1 MDRFREIETFV
12 AVVEEGSFVQAADK
26 LSISKSV
33 ASRIVAELEERL
45 GGRLLQ
51 RTTRKLSLTEA
62 GQAYCERCLQILD
75 ELQEADSAVGR
86 FSSKAVEVNAPLSF
100 GILCLAQCW
109 GTFLERYPQV
119 RLDVTLMDRQ
129 ADLVSEGYDLAVRIT
144 QQLEDSS
151 LIASKLASSKVVM
164 CASPHYL
171 EKHGVPQSP
180 GDLVGHEMISY
191 AYWPSGDTLRLAS
204 EDRAE
209 GVKVSPRLR
218 VNNGDTCRAAAL
230 DGLGIILQPTFIVGR
245 DLAEGRLVEILP
257 QWHTDEVGVYAVYP
271 VRRHLSG
278 KVRALVDYL
287 SAAFLAEPWNTLAP
301 ERTAGPSGT

>member
-12 AVVEEGSFVQAADK
+12 GVVEAGSFVQAADK
-26 LSISKSV
+26 LRISKSV
-33 ASRIVAELEERL
+33 ASRIVAELEDRL
-45 GGRLLQ
+45 DGRLLQ

-62 GQAYCERCLQILD
+62 GQAYYERCLQILD

-86 FSSKAVEVNAPLSF
+86 FSAEAVGLLKVNAPLTF
-100 GILCLAQCW
+100 GTLYLARCW
-109 GTFLERYPQV
+109 GAFLERYPKV

-129 ADLVSEGYDLAVRIT
+129 VDLVSEGFDLAVRIT
-144 QQLEDSS
+144 AQLQESS

-164 CASPHYL
+164 CASPDYL
-171 EKHGVPQSP
+171 EMHGVPQSP
-180 GDLVGHEMISY
+180 GDLARHEMISY
-191 AYWPSGDTLRLAS
+191 SYYPWGDTVRLAS

-209 GVKVSPRLR
+209 GVKVSTRLR

-245 DLAEGRLVEILP
+245 DLADGKLVEILP

-287 SAAFLAEPWNTLAP
+287 SAAFRTEPWNTL
-301 ERTAGPSGT
+301 GG

>member
-1 MDRFREIETFV
+1 MDRFREVETFV
-12 AVVEEGSFVQAADK
+12 AVVEAGSFVQAADK
-26 LSISKSV
+26 LRISKSV

-62 GQAYCERCLQILD
+62 GQAYFERCLQILD
-75 ELQEADSAVGR
+75 ELEEADSAVGR
-86 FSSKAVEVNAPLSF
+86 FSSEAVGLLKVNAPLSF
-100 GILCLAQCW
+100 GTLYLARCW
-109 GTFLERYPQV
+109 GAFLERYPKV

-129 ADLVSEGYDLAVRIT
+129 VDLVSEGYDLAVRIT
-144 QQLEDSS
+144 AQLPESS
-151 LIASKLASSKVVM
+151 LIARKLAGSKVVM
-164 CASPHYL
+164 CAAPDYL

-180 GDLVGHEMISY
+180 GDLARHEMISY
-191 AYWPSGDTLRLAS
+191 AYWPSGDTVRLAS

-287 SAAFLAEPWNTLAP
+287 SAAFRAEPWNTL
-301 ERTAGPSGT
+301 GT

>member
-12 AVVEEGSFVQAADK
+12 SVVETGSFVQAAEK
-26 LSISKSV
+26 LRISKSV

-62 GQAYCERCLQILD
+62 GQAYLDRCLQILE
-75 ELQEADSAVGR
+75 ELEEADNAVGR
-86 FSSKAVEVNAPLSF
+86 FSSEAVGLLKVNAPLTF
-100 GILCLAQCW
+100 GTLYLARCW
-109 GTFLERYPQV
+109 GEFLERYPKV
-119 RLDVTLMDRQ
+119 RLDVTLMDRRV
-129 ADLVSEGYDLAVRIT
+129 DLVSEGYDLAVRIT
-144 QQLEDSS
+144 PQLQEST

-164 CASPHYL
+164 CASPAYL
-171 EKHGVPQSP
+171 ARHGTPRSP
-180 GDLVGHEMISY
+180 GDLARHEMISY
-191 AYWPSGDTLRLAS
+191 AYWPAGDTLRLGSA
-204 EDRAE
+204 DRAE
-209 GVKVSPRLR
+209 GVKMSPRLR

-245 DLAEGRLVEILP
+245 DLAEGKLEEILP
-257 QWHTDEVGVYAVYP
+257 EWHSDEVGVYAVYP

-287 SAAFLAEPWNTLAP
+287 CETFRDEPWNTL
-301 ERTAGPSGT
+301 GS